1 MILGGR
7 HQGKARVVQSCVF
20 SKGSNY
26 ESSHSLG
33 IPAAGL
39 VLAVIYLGI
48 SYLIASGVT
57 KAERKQQEDHPTAYG
72 LQFED
77 VEFVSR
83 TGDVNLSGWYIP
95 GPTVGPMLIF
105 VQGIR
110 GPAPLTTP

>member
-33 IPAAGL
+33 IPAAVL
-39 VLAVIYLGI
+39 VLAVLYLGI

-57 KAERKQQEDHPTAYG
+57 
-72 LQFED
+72 
-77 VEFVSR
+77 
-83 TGDVNLSGWYIP
+83 
-95 GPTVGPMLIF
+95 
-105 VQGIR
+105 
-110 GPAPLTTP
+110 